1 MLETIETNDCYM
13 DVVIDSTSR
22 FEQDISSMS
31 KDQKDLTIQK
41 INDCAALFPEHKSN
55 AYRKLRRLPFLPLN
69 ISGYDSSLYTMRISP
84 ELRIILTVD
93 EDPIFGQM
101 IFTLFRIANRNDF
114 NKAYQGVVESLYK
127 DLNHQTLESVL
138 AS

>member
-1 MLETIETNDCYM
+1 MLETIKTNDYHM
-13 DVVIDSTSR
+13 DVVIESTSR
-22 FEQDISSMS
+22 FEQDLSSMS
-31 KDQKDLTIQK
+31 KGEKDLAIQK

-55 AYRKLRRLPFLPLN
+55 AYRKLRRLPLN

-84 ELRIILTVD
+84 DSRIILTVD
-93 EDPIFGQM
+93 EDPIFGQV
-101 IFTLFRIANRNDF
+101 IFTLFRIANRDDF

-127 DLNHQTLESVL
+127 DLNHQTLEPVL